1 MKEIAKKLVE
11 IRAVKLTTPDNLF
24 TWVSGI
30 KSPIYCD
37 NRLIISY
44 PEIRDMVAHGFADA
58 IRAKY
63 PDAQVIAGTATAG
76 IPHAAWVAQI
86 LGLPMVYV
94 RSSSKDHGTQKLIE
108 GYMPEGSKVV
118 LIEDLLSTGKSS
130 VAAVKALK
138 AEGADVLGCLAIFSY
153 GFPAVDN
160 VFSDIQVPVA
170 SLTNY
175 GEVLEFAEETGL
187 VKGEVKELL
196 ASWSKNPRM
205 FTDVE

>member
-1 MKEIAKKLVE
+1 MKEIAKKLAE
-11 IRAVKLTTPDNLF
+11 IRAVKLTTPDHLF

-44 PEIRDMVAHGFADA
+44 PDIRDLVARSFAEE
-58 IRAKY
+58 IKKRY
-63 PDAQVIAGTATAG
+63 PDVEIVAGTATAG

-108 GYMPEGSKVV
+108 GWMPEGAKVV
-118 LIEDLLSTGKSS
+118 LIEDLLSTGSSS

-138 AEGADVLGCLAIFSY
+138 AERANVLGCLAIFSY
-153 GFPAVDN
+153 GFPEVDR
-160 VFSDIQVPVA
+160 VFAEIEVPVS

-175 GEVLEFAEETGL
+175 SEMLEYAVETGL
-187 VKGEVKELL
+187 VAGEMKTLL
-196 ASWSKNPRM
+196 SDWSRNPRM

>member
-1 MKEIAKKLVE
+1 MKEIAKKLAE
-11 IRAVKLTTPDNLF
+11 IRAVKLTTPDHLF

-44 PEIRDMVAHGFADA
+44 PDIRDMVARSFAEK
-58 IRAKY
+58 IRENY
-63 PDAQVIAGTATAG
+63 PDVEIVAGTATAG

-94 RSSSKDHGTQKLIE
+94 RSSSKDHGTQKLVE
-108 GYMPEGSKVV
+108 GWMPQGSKVV

-138 AEGADVLGCLAIFSY
+138 AEGANVLGCLAIFSY
-153 GFPAVDN
+153 GFPEVDE
-160 VFSDIQVPVA
+160 VFSEIAVPVS

-175 GEVLEFAEETGL
+175 GEMLEFAVESGL
-187 VKGEVKELL
+187 VVGEMKELL
-196 ASWSKNPRM
+196 AKWSQNPRM
-205 FTDVE
+205 FTDVK